1 MMGLN
6 LFFLV
11 VEVTENKVKEWH
23 FENNQ
28 TDAKARVELIK
39 ATPVCHV
46 QQVADEKDFV
56 DVWVPKD
63 KKRMK
68 PVLTALAESDVETF
82 VALTRKPCTS

>member
-23 FENNQ
+23 FEANQ

-39 ATPVCHV
+39 STPVVYV
-46 QQVADEKDFV
+46 QQVAPDRDFV
-56 DVWVPKD
+56 DVWIPKD
-63 KKRMK
+63 KKGMK
-68 PVLTALAESDVETF
+68 PVLKALAEHDAETF
-82 VALTRKPCTS
+82 VTLTRKPSES